1 MYRNLG
7 DITKNKVK
15 SMTVKGKKE
24 EFEDESSIPD
34 SNPQLDNKIR
44 TREFKSFAKSFRCA
58 ARSLKFRYQTRCS
71 NLLMYIDNIFFF

>member
-1 MYRNLG
+1 MYRNLA

-24 EFEDESSIPD
+24 EFEDESTIPD